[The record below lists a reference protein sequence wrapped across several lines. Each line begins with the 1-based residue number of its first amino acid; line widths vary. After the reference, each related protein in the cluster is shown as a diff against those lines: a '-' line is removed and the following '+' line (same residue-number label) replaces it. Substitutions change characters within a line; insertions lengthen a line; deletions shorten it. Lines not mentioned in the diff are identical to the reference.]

1 MTAGGDHRAG
11 VGVDPTTLAVLR
23 AALQQVATEMD
34 TTLVRS
40 AFSPVISQMDDRAS
54 GLYDAADGATIA
66 QGPQSMPIF
75 VAGMGYA
82 VGRTVG
88 LLRERGR
95 LDGLRDGDVYIFN
108 DPYAGGTHAPDVKLL
123 APCLVDGELFCWLAT
138 SGHWL
143 DIGGSL
149 PGSVVPDATECY
161 EEGLRIPPVLLHRA
175 GRECPDVADLI
186 FGNIRA
192 PQQQRADLEAMLNG
206 LRVGRRRLD
215 ELLARYGAGTVRA
228 AIAQLRAR
236 AARRMRQII
245 AELPDGEYPFEDHLD
260 DDGADGGP
268 MLLRLVLRIAGDA
281 MTFDFTGSAGPARGP
296 MNLSRDTT
304 AAAAFIA
311 IKHLFPDLPVN
322 GGALEP
328 ITFVIDDDSFLNAVR
343 PAPVGGYLDCA
354 SRVITVVL
362 GALGRCVPERVP
374 ADWFGTSAVMSL
386 AATGRDGRPVAIPLP
401 AAGGMG
407 ALPDDDGLV
416 NAPPPHGT
424 AKYPPVETM
433 ERRFPVRFERIEL
446 TADSAGDGRH
456 RGGLGNT
463 YQITSLDPSVSIS
476 LIGDRARFAPFGV
489 HGGTSARALT
499 VHLDVAGRRRHLD
512 GAKVRHVRLGPGDG
526 VTLRSPGGGGWGD
539 PRHRRPAAVT
549 ADLRDGYI
557 TVARAQAVYG
567 RRDPSEQE

>member
-1 MTAGGDHRAG
+1 MTAGAELDA
-11 VGVDPTTLAVLR
+11 TTLAVLR

-40 AFSPVISQMDDRAS
+40 AFSPVISEMDDRAS

-66 QGPQSMPIF
+66 QGPESMPIF
-75 VAGMGYA
+75 VSGMGYA
-82 VGRTVG
+82 VGHTVR
-88 LLRERGR
+88 LLREGGR
-95 LDGLRDGDVYIFN
+95 MSELRDGDVYIVN
-108 DPYAGGTHAPDVKLL
+108 DPYAGGTHAPDVKLI
-123 APCLVDGELFCWLAT
+123 APYFVDGDLFCWLAT

-143 DIGGSL
+143 DVGGSL

-161 EEGLRIPPVLLHRA
+161 AEGLRIPPVLLYRA
-175 GRECPDVADLI
+175 GKACPDVAALI
-186 FGNIRA
+186 FENIRS
-192 PQQQRADLEAMLNG
+192 PRQQQADLEAMLNA

-215 ELLARYGAGTVRA
+215 VLVARFGAATITA
-228 AIAQLRAR
+228 AVTELRAR
-236 AARRMRQII
+236 AAGRMREII
-245 AELPDGEYPFEDHLD
+245 AGLPDGEYTFEDHLD
-260 DDGADGGP
+260 DDGAGGGP
-268 MLLRLVLRIAGDA
+268 MLLRLALRIAGDT
-281 MTFDFTGSAGPARGP
+281 MTFDFTGSAPPARGP
-296 MNLSRDTT
+296 MNLGRDTT

-311 IKHLFPDLPVN
+311 IKHMFPDVPVN

-328 ITFVIDDDSFLNAVR
+328 ITFVVGDHTFLNASR

-362 GALGRCVPERVP
+362 GALGTCVPDRVP

-386 AATGRDGRPVAIPLP
+386 AAVGRDGRPVAIPLP

-424 AKYPPVETM
+424 AKYPSVEMM

-446 TADSAGDGRH
+446 TPDSAGDGQF

-489 HGGTSARALT
+489 YGGTAARTLT
-499 VHLDVAGRRRHLD
+499 VHLDVAGRRERVD
-512 GAKVRHVRLGPGDG
+512 GGKVRHVRLGPGDA
-526 VTLRSPGGGGWGD
+526 VTLCSPGGGGWGD
-539 PRHRRPAAVT
+539 PRRRHPAAIA
-549 ADLRDGYI
+549 ADLGDGYI
-557 TVARAQAVYG
+557 TSARTRAVYD
-567 RRDPSEQE
+567 RRDPSDEG